1 MVKPGQTFQ
10 SVDKGVYNVL
20 VWRGKGRYGGY
31 EVEGLQLRPRR
42 TADHAR
48 RGGRSRSRWRTPAT
62 EDLIIFKFFGPDI
75 NLDIP
80 YLKHY
85 A

>member
-1 MVKPGQTFQ
+1 MVRPGQTFQ

-31 EVEGLQLRPRR
+31 EVE
-42 TADHAR
+42 
-48 RGGRSRSRWRTPAT
+48 RSRSFGKDELLITHDTAVKPLMVENTGT

-80 YLKHY
+80 YLK
-85 A
+85 